1 MIKLGTQNISALR
14 LGGQE
19 IKKAYL
25 GETLVLGAEKKPS
38 RLPEGY
44 TEVEYVHV
52 DAQSGF
58 DTGVQGVDY
67 YGTQI
72 MMDIEAETYSGS
84 ARQYI
89 IYKASWLYVNT
100 YYRLLFWRESETTL
114 KDWHYPASAITRTAS
129 ISNKRLTIGIDF
141 KAGNFIVGDTMFPLT
156 RTNTYT
162 YPSEKNSIYL
172 FSGTFTSQYES
183 VPCKLYSA
191 QIKHRGST
199 LTRDFV
205 PCINPSGVV
214 GLYDLV
220 GAKFYGNAGTG
231 TLTAGPAV

>member
-52 DAQSGF
+52 DSQSGF

-89 IYKASWLYVNT
+89 IYKESWFYVNT
-100 YYRLLFWRESETTL
+100 YYRLLFWRESETAL
-114 KDWHYPASAITRTAS
+114 KDWHYTTSSITRTAS

-141 KAGNFIVGDTMFPLT
+141 KAGNFIVGDTTFPLT
-156 RTNTYT
+156 RT
-162 YPSEKNSIYL
+162 KI
-172 FSGTFTSQYES
+172 GRAH
-183 VPCKLYSA
+183 V
-191 QIKHRGST
+191 
-199 LTRDFV
+199 
-205 PCINPSGVV
+205 
-214 GLYDLV
+214 
-220 GAKFYGNAGTG
+220 
-231 TLTAGPAV
+231 